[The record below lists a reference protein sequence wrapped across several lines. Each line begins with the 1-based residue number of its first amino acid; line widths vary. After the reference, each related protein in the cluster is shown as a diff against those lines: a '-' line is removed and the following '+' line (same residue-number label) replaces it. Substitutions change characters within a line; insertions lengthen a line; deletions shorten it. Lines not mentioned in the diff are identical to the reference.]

1 MLKIYPTHRSIRKS
15 LTNLNNDFI
24 CKSMTIDEF
33 ENKVVLI
40 KDKTMIDKDKRIL
53 FLKKA
58 ADFENFSKLRI
69 KKEYISFLKSSDFLF
84 GFFEELSL
92 EKVNIEQID
101 TKDTYAE
108 YGEHLNILRQL
119 LENYKNILEEKRYF
133 DKITLPNIYELNKMY
148 LKRFKK
154 IELYL
159 DGYLNNFEME
169 LFLKVAKEVK
179 LIIYFQT
186 NTFNKKMVEKF
197 KTLDIYLEDSCNYI
211 IDITDKIILKKTKIS
226 SCINKTDIFF
236 TQNKVEQVA
245 YVKKKIYDFLNYGI
259 DAEDIVVITPD
270 ENFVPMLKEFDK
282 KNIFNFAMGF
292 SYVDSMI
299 YKRVDAIYKYMD
311 EANIENLYRIR
322 KYFKDIEF
330 ENLKQFFYKKGF
342 EIDLQNFLGSFIRD
356 GDDFEEIKIYKS
368 ELFRFKRVE
377 SELANYTLKD
387 IIYLFLLRLKDNSI
401 DDTKGGKVTVMGVL
415 ESRLVKYKGVIIVDF
430 NDDTVPKKNSKDLFL
445 SNAIRKKTNLPTLKD
460 RENLQKGYYHNILLN
475 AKKSA
480 ICGVENDAKKPS
492 MFLDELNI
500 KVVNK
505 EKFDHKNLLNLLLP
519 KQKSINRYKKED
531 LFMEYDFKKVSLSS
545 TSFKI
550 YLECKRKYYFKYIKK
565 LQEAQIP
572 TSKVDDRLIG
582 IKLHEAL
589 KKLYTKSESYS
600 DEKELLSHLSHF
612 LYEDIKNDK
621 ILKFQIDIWIERLKD
636 FAKMEIQRFNEGYKV
651 LHKEIFLEG
660 KFLGFNINGK
670 IDRIDIKDKKFSL
683 IDYKSGKVKLSTQ
696 KTFEKSKDFQMEF
709 YYYLVKNLGE
719 IEGLYFYDLK
729 NADLK
734 KEAFFEE
741 KLELMEE
748 KFSLLKNKK
757 QNFVMTNDLKTCQY
771 CPYAIICKREA

>member
-1 MLKIYPTHRSIRKS
+1 
-15 LTNLNNDFI
+15 
-24 CKSMTIDEF
+24 
-33 ENKVVLI
+33 V
-40 KDKTMIDKDKRIL
+40 
-53 FLKKA
+53 
-58 ADFENFSKLRI
+58 I

-92 EKVNIEQID
+92 EKVNIQQID

-119 LENYKNILEEKRYF
+119 LKNYKNILEEKKYF
-133 DKITLPNIYELNKMY
+133 DKITLPNIYKLNKIY

-169 LFLKVAKEVK
+169 LFLQVAKEVK
-179 LIIYFQT
+179 LIIHFQT

-197 KTLDIYLEDSCNYI
+197 KTLDIYLEDNYNYI
-211 IDITDKIILKKTKIS
+211 LDITDKTILKKTKIS

-259 DAEDIVVITPD
+259 NAEDIVVITPD
-270 ENFVPMLKEFDK
+270 ENFVSILKEFDK
-282 KNIFNFAMGF
+282 ENIFNFAMGF

-299 YKRVDAIYKYMD
+299 YKRVDAIYKYIN
-311 EANIENLYRIR
+311 EANVENLYRIR

-342 EIDLQNFLGSFIRD
+342 E
-356 GDDFEEIKIYKS
+356 
-368 ELFRFKRVE
+368 V
-377 SELANYTLKD
+377 D
-387 IIYLFLLRLKDNSI
+387 IIYLFLLRLKENTI

-415 ESRLVKYKGVIIVDF
+415 ESRLVKYTGVIIVDF

-480 ICGVENDAKKPS
+480 ICGVENDVKKPS

-500 KVVNK
+500 KVINK

-519 KQKSINRYKKED
+519 KQKSINRYKKDD
-531 LFMEYDFKKVSLSS
+531 LVMEYDFKKVSLSS

-565 LQEAQIP
+565 LQDAQIP
-572 TSKVDDRLIG
+572 TSKIDDRLIG

-589 KKLYTKSESYS
+589 KKLYTKFESYS
-600 DEKELLSHLSHF
+600 DEKELLTRLSHF

-636 FAKMEIQRFNEGYKV
+636 FAKTEIQRFNEGYKV
-651 LHKEIFLEG
+651 LHKEISLEG

-683 IDYKSGKVKLSTQ
+683 IDYKSG
-696 KTFEKSKDFQMEF
+696 
-709 YYYLVKNLGE
+709 
-719 IEGLYFYDLK
+719 I
-729 NADLK
+729 
-734 KEAFFEE
+734 
-741 KLELMEE
+741 MEE

-757 QNFVMTNDLKTCQY
+757 QNFIMTNDLKICRY